1 MSKQKSN
8 KISVFQLSSIII
20 VLLFIGGFIL
30 ITSGIFDT
38 HEVAAN
44 QHNHTNNNT
53 NMGSSVDLNKINE
66 INRLEEIVKNN
77 PDNHEALLNLGH
89 LLNDNGFFERAVEKY
104 QTYLKTHADNADVI
118 VDLGVCYFEMK
129 NYEKSIDVIKSAL
142 KVNPKH
148 QIAHFNLGIV
158 NLANGNMVEAEQWWQ
173 KARDIDPNTNIGK
186 KAEELL
192 KSHN

>member
-158 NLANGNMVEAEQWWQ
+158 NLANGNMAEAEQWWQ

>member
-1 MSKQKSN
+1 
-8 KISVFQLSSIII
+8 
-20 VLLFIGGFIL
+20 
-30 ITSGIFDT
+30 
-38 HEVAAN
+38 
-44 QHNHTNNNT
+44 
-53 NMGSSVDLNKINE
+53 
-66 INRLEEIVKNN
+66 
-77 PDNHEALLNLGH
+77 
-89 LLNDNGFFERAVEKY
+89 
-104 QTYLKTHADNADVI
+104 
-118 VDLGVCYFEMK
+118 MK

-158 NLANGNMVEAEQWWQ
+158 NLANGNMAEAEQWWQ